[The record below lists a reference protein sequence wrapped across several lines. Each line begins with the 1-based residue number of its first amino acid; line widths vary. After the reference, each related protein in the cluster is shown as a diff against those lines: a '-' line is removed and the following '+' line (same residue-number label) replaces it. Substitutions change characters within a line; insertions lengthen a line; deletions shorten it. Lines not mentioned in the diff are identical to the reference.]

1 MDKYE
6 KFKIEQDSLLKA
18 LAENGPSES
27 LMHRMQALYKDAC
40 VVIALGPNIA
50 LERGP
55 EDAGREYADE
65 QDFAAYV
72 ETYVLAVQSGELAR
86 LFEMQPWG
94 AVAYEYETV
103 DVDGKV
109 CPGVRVSW
117 GNKIAFLAGGKDSAF
132 DPQLEAMAKALAALL
147 SAKWYRWQVRLV

>member
-1 MDKYE
+1 M
-6 KFKIEQDSLLKA
+6 
-18 LAENGPSES
+18 
-27 LMHRMQALYKDAC
+27 
-40 VVIALGPNIA
+40 
-50 LERGP
+50 
-55 EDAGREYADE
+55 
-65 QDFAAYV
+65 
-72 ETYVLAVQSGELAR
+72 LAVQSGELAR

-117 GNKIAFLAGGKDSAF
+117 ANKIAFLAGGKDGAF
-132 DPQLEAMAKALAALL
+132 EARLEAMAKALATLM

>member
-27 LMHRMQALYKDAC
+27 LMHRMQALQGRLPGHRPRPEHRPRA
-40 VVIALGPNIA
+40 
-50 LERGP
+50 GP

-117 GNKIAFLAGGKDSAF
+117 ANKIAFLAGGKDGAF
-132 DPQLEAMAKALAALL
+132 EARSKP
-147 SAKWYRWQVRLV
+147 WPRPWPR